1 MSEEIA
7 RERWNQ
13 RYREGFHP
21 SFAPDPHLVAL
32 ADRLPA
38 RGLAADLACGRGG
51 NALWLA
57 KQGWQVEA
65 YDIAEVALASLR
77 QEAQRRGLQ
86 ESIRTLCV
94 DLTET
99 QLPVHRYDLLVCTR
113 YLQRS
118 LFPQFR
124 RAVKPGGLLFYAT
137 FLQTADKSNDPY
149 RLYPN
154 ELRQVFADDSL
165 LYYEEP
171 TADGMAVCLVAI
183 G

>member
-1 MSEEIA
+1 MEEVA
-7 RERWNQ
+7 REQWNR

-21 SFAPDPHLVAL
+21 SFAPDPHLLAL
-32 ADRLPA
+32 ADHLPS
-38 RGLAADLACGRGG
+38 RGLAADIACGRGG

-57 KQGWQVEA
+57 EQGWQVEA
-65 YDIAEVALASLR
+65 YDISEVALASLQ

-86 ESIRTLCV
+86 ERIRTFCV
-94 DLTET
+94 DLTEAS
-99 QLPVHRYDLLVCTR
+99 LPVRRYDLLVCTR

-118 LFPQFR
+118 LFAQLR
-124 RAVKPGGLLFYAT
+124 NAVRPGGLLFYAT
-137 FLQTADKSNDPY
+137 FLQTTDESKDPY

-154 ELRQVFADDSL
+154 ELRQIFAADSL

-171 TADGMAVCLVAI
+171 TSDGMAACLVVI